1 MFDYVAVYSHLKKVT
16 KTCDVEKPRRT
27 RAIRVVNPPLRTA
40 GPVCCN
46 IFKSFHVII
55 LRSLLSVP
63 VYQHHPDLKKD
74 LKPIVAT
81 ALTALSAE
89 LPEDAR

>member
-55 LRSLLSVP
+55 LTSLLSVP
-63 VYQHHPDLKKD
+63 VYHPDVKTD

-81 ALTALSAE
+81 ALAALSAE